1 MFRDIFEN
9 NMQEYNYK
17 DALDNIAYLSI
28 DMNVPNVD
36 IKTAEYFWGKIVS
49 GGIILLDDYCYSS
62 KYILNKKNFDEFAKR
77 HSIKIYQIPTVQG
90 ILMKIPLSW
99 SKKIIM
105 IIYEN

>member
-1 MFRDIFEN
+1 MLN
-9 NMQEYNYK
+9 NLNI
-17 DALDNIAYLSI
+17 DNIAYLSI

-77 HSIKIYQIPTVQG
+77 HSIKIYQIPTGQG
-90 ILMKIPLSW
+90 ILIKQ
-99 SKKIIM
+99 
-105 IIYEN
+105 

>member
-36 IKTAEYFWGKIVS
+36 IKTAEYFWDKIVS

-62 KYILNKKNFDEFAKR
+62 KYTLNKKNFDEFAKR
-77 HSIKIYQIPTVQG
+77 HSISIYQIPTGQG
-90 ILMKIPLSW
+90 ILIKQ
-99 SKKIIM
+99 
-105 IIYEN
+105 